1 MPIYEYQ
8 CAACGHRV
16 EVIQKMSD
24 SPLETCDN
32 CNKPALRKL
41 VSAAGFRLKGTGWYV
56 TDFRDKGKPK
66 PAGDRSKAD
75 GAKETQ
81 AEKKKEET
89 SASKSDADAGST
101 ASGTGTG

>member
-8 CAACGHRV
+8 CSACGHRV

-24 SPLETCDN
+24 SPLETCES
-32 CNKPALRKL
+32 CKQPALRKL

-66 PAGDRSKAD
+66 PAVDKGKAD
-75 GAKETQ
+75 GAKEAKPSTN
-81 AEKKKEET
+81 KKET
-89 SASKSDADAGST
+89 AASKSDAGAGS
-101 ASGTGTG
+101 SGGGTG